1 MPTLSLITYLSPATI
16 ATSQSL
22 ASQDVCEA
30 CTAWKT
36 ERKLHP
42 IPSIIDKHLT
52 SDHCSC
58 EKSSD
63 HYYAQSFQGDSL
75 KKLAVRA
82 AFSTDGTC
90 GPQHGNTICD
100 PNSKA
105 YTVSV
110 SGCAGEGSANNR
122 CTGRMLFCKGMN
134 MVSLT
139 SGR

>member
-1 MPTLSLITYLSPATI
+1 MPTLSSITYLSPATI

-22 ASQDVCEA
+22 VLQDVCEA

-36 ERKLHP
+36 ERKSYP
-42 IPSIIDKHLT
+42 TPSDMNKSLT
-52 SDHCSC
+52 SIPCSC

-110 SGCAGEGSANNR
+110 SDRAAKGYANIR
-122 CTGRMLFCKGMN
+122 TGRMLFCKGMN
-134 MVSLT
+134 MVLHRP
-139 SGR
+139 GR

>member
-1 MPTLSLITYLSPATI
+1 MPTLSSITYLSPATI

-36 ERKLHP
+36 ERKSHTTRSTGTQSL
-42 IPSIIDKHLT
+42 ISIR
-52 SDHCSC
+52 CSC
-58 EKSSD
+58 EKSSN

-82 AFSTDGTC
+82 TFSTDGTC

-110 SGCAGEGSANNR
+110 SHYPSEGYANA
-122 CTGRMLFCKGMN
+122 CTGRMLFCEGMN
-134 MVSLT
+134 IHYSQ
-139 SGR
+139 